1 MTEDNS
7 AHIMSLK
14 YFKTENQTHILIANS
29 DNPFEV
35 FVFGVHSEG
44 VVLLARKDTGYSRQS

>member
-1 MTEDNS
+1 MTEGKS
-7 AHIMSLK
+7 VYIMSLK

-35 FVFGVHSEG
+35 FVFGVHSKG
-44 VVLLARKDTGYSRQS
+44 VVQLARKDTGYSRQS